1 MKNINY
7 FLLLVMTKFTK
18 ILLTAII
25 AVCYSNFGFSQSLK
39 ERIDKA
45 EVIYVAPL
53 QFHNYFALELAGGGS
68 GSYSYTNEYNV
79 GDMVSDGTDPNVAY
93 EIANIFPQDKMD
105 AINEQLLAR
114 CKKEFGEDKVKLWP
128 KELKTKMTGGW
139 DQKKIEG
146 DFYIILQRAAWT
158 SPVSIK
164 TFESSNPAV
173 ASRVVGGGDAITLTI
188 FEKVKAG
195 KKGKKMARI
204 IKNSY
209 SGMDPKYVEY
219 TGDGYSEAAKKL
231 SETAIE
237 NFSKV
242 VNDAIDELIAKI
254 STAS

>member
-1 MKNINY
+1 
-7 FLLLVMTKFTK
+7 MTKFTK
-18 ILLTAII
+18 IILTAII
-25 AVCYSNFGFSQSLK
+25 AVCYWNFGFSQSLK

-53 QFHNYFALELAGGGS
+53 QFHNYFALRLAGGGTV
-68 GSYSYTNEYNV
+68 SYSYTNEYNV
-79 GDMVSDGTDPNVAY
+79 GDMVSDATDPNIAY
-93 EIANIFPQDKMD
+93 EISNIFPQDKMD
-105 AINEQLLAR
+105 AINEQLLSR

-128 KELKTKMTGGW
+128 EELKTKMTGGW

-158 SPVSIK
+158 SPVRMK

-173 ASRVVGGGDAITLTI
+173 ANRVVGGGDAITLTI

-209 SGMDPKYVEY
+209 SGMDPISVEY
-219 TGDGYSEAAKKL
+219 TGDGYSDAAKKL

-242 VNDAIDELIAKI
+242 VNAAIDELFAEI
-254 STAS
+254 SSAS